1 MFPNAEYCDLPGEL
15 TSKVCPEPSQSL
27 RSVNPLHVGSEA
39 QERLNWL
46 WQPLSVPTSMLVLC
60 SHWEQN
66 LVCESKEKHLGQ
78 VPALGKQEQDR
89 GTAHAAWR

>member
-39 QERLNWL
+39 QERLN
-46 WQPLSVPTSMLVLC
+46 
-60 SHWEQN
+60 
-66 LVCESKEKHLGQ
+66 
-78 VPALGKQEQDR
+78 
-89 GTAHAAWR
+89 